1 MSPEILNSSPSFD
14 GHAVD
19 LWAVG
24 VILFMMLTGLN
35 PWAMARDT
43 DAQFKYMSDGYLEQ
57 ILTEWDMG
65 LSHDA
70 MDLLQKMLCKMP
82 NDRLNIEQVKNHP
95 FFNGPTTRPNNIT
108 D

>member
-70 MDLLQKMLCKMP
+70 MVNILVRILMLRFIRQY
-82 NDRLNIEQVKNHP
+82 N
-95 FFNGPTTRPNNIT
+95 FT
-108 D
+108 